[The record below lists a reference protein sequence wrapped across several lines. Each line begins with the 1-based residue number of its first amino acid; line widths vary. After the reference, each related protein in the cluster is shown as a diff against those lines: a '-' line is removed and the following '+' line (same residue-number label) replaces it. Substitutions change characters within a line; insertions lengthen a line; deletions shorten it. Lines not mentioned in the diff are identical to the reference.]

1 RAGGGRPARRRRHR
15 RCARIPAAR
24 RRARARAD
32 TPARYGAH
40 ARVSRPGAARRLR
53 AARARRAEGARDDRR
68 AGLRRRP
75 HGAARGE
82 HAERAR
88 EGGPPL
94 MGALRE
100 WWLGLARRER
110 IGAAAAAAFAL
121 AAALYLLALEPAWRT
136 RERLAKELP
145 LLRAQAAQV
154 EALRLEARG
163 LKERAVRFDNAAEL
177 GGAASN
183 GP

>member
-1 RAGGGRPARRRRHR
+1 
-15 RCARIPAAR
+15 
-24 RRARARAD
+24 
-32 TPARYGAH
+32 
-40 ARVSRPGAARRLR
+40 
-53 AARARRAEGARDDRR
+53 
-68 AGLRRRP
+68 
-75 HGAARGE
+75 
-82 HAERAR
+82 
-88 EGGPPL
+88 

-154 EALRLEARG
+154 QALRLEARG
-163 LKERAVRFDNAAEL
+163 LKERAVRFDNAGELRAAATKLLAERNVPP
-177 GGAASN
+177 AALRPGEGERLVLTLRRVDAAN
-183 GP
+183 CLAALQDVACALPLRITAARLTRVAPGMVDAEVTLAPVGNTQ